1 MKSINQR
8 FKEAYEGLPRRDSL
22 KVQRELIEQAGWSRS
37 LFYMRLKGTRKL
49 KADEVPMLVTVFK
62 KYGIDI
68 LSLAESY
75 N

>member
-1 MKSINQR
+1 MKSMNER

-22 KVQRELIEQAGWSRS
+22 NLQRELISQLGWSRS
-37 LFYMRLKGTRKL
+37 LFYKRLNNERKL
-49 KADEVPMLVTVFK
+49 KADEVILLVAVFK